1 MEGKRAEESSVT
13 ISHYL
18 VPQDANVAGNVHGG
32 VLMKHIDNAAGMVA
46 VRHAR
51 CNAVTASID
60 RLDFHNPA
68 FIGNLLT
75 LKAILNMVGRTSMEI
90 GVRAEAEDILTG
102 QRRHIASAY
111 LTYVALG
118 EDGLPKEVPPL
129 ILESQDEIRRNREA
143 RARRQTR
150 LSERSKEKECQGDF
164 DSCEA

>member
-1 MEGKRAEESSVT
+1 MEGKRIKESTVI

-18 VPQDANVAGNVHGG
+18 MPQDANVAGNVHGG
-32 VLMKHIDNAAGMVA
+32 VLMKHIDNAAGMAA

-68 FIGNLLT
+68 FIGNLLA
-75 LKAILNMVGRTSMEI
+75 LKASLNMVGRTSMEI
-90 GVRAEAEDILTG
+90 GVRAEADDILTG
-102 QRRHIASAY
+102 QRRHFASAY

-143 RARRQTR
+143 GARRKIR
-150 LSERSKEKECQGDF
+150 LSERSKEKGCQRDF
-164 DSCEA
+164 DSSEL